1 MNESQPISLQAAA
14 DLLGVHYMTAY
25 RYIRLGK
32 LPAYKD
38 GNTWRVELADI
49 ESLMSPPTAAATQDW
64 PARLEDRL
72 LDGDEPGAW
81 SIIEA
86 ALTSGGQPR
95 DIYERGLLPAL
106 RSIGERW
113 EGGRIDIADEH
124 RASLIATRLV
134 GRISPRFTPRGRR
147 RGSIILGSPPGDAHH
162 LGGTMLADLLR
173 LDHFNVDDL
182 GANTPAE
189 SFVHAVKQT
198 SDLVA
203 VGISAFAPE
212 NEEAI
217 ERTVGMIKTASS
229 VPVFLGGGAIQD
241 AAHAEKLGADG
252 FAASTDEVVE
262 LFRSALGDRA

>member
-32 LPAYKD
+32 LPAYKE
-38 GNTWRVELADI
+38 GNTWRVELADV
-49 ESLMSPPTAAATQDW
+49 ESLMSPPTAAAAQDW

-86 ALTSGGQPR
+86 ALTSGSQPR

-106 RSIGERW
+106 RSIGEKW

-124 RASLIATRLV
+124 RASLIASRLV

-147 RGSIILGSPPGDAHH
+147 RGSIILGSPQGDAHH

-173 LDHFNVDDL
+173 LDHFYVDDL

-203 VGISAFAPE
+203 VGISAFAPR
-212 NEEAI
+212 NEETI
-217 ERTVGMIKTASS
+217 ERTVRSIKGATT
-229 VPVFLGGGAIQD
+229 VPVYLGGGAIES
-241 AAHAEKLGADG
+241 AEHATQLGADG
-252 FAASTDEVVE
+252 YATSIDGVVD
-262 LFRSALGDRA
+262 LFRSALSNHA